1 MNKEMDKLIKI
12 DSMITEV
19 ELKAKVI
26 DVILQDQENAYFD
39 IDGDCK
45 EAYITAMHDQAA
57 TRNYN
62 AIIMIREQLSKLEE
76 LSKLYASIDRKA
88 LVS

>member
-1 MNKEMDKLIKI
+1 MNNIEKMIKEEK
-12 DSMITEV
+12 
-19 ELKAKVI
+19 
-26 DVILQDQENAYFD
+26 FH
-39 IDGDCK
+39 K
-45 EAYITAMHDQAA
+45 ETYITAMHDQAA

-62 AIIMIREQLSKLEE
+62 AIVMIREQLSKLEE

>member
-26 DVILQDQENAYFD
+26 ARSGSNKKLQRNRNDQRTIIKTGRAV
-39 IDGDCK
+39 K
-45 EAYITAMHDQAA
+45 
-57 TRNYN
+57 
-62 AIIMIREQLSKLEE
+62 AIC
-76 LSKLYASIDRKA
+76 
-88 LVS
+88 

>member
-39 IDGDCK
+39 VGGDCK

-62 AIIMIREQLSKLEE
+62 AIVMIREQLSKLEE

>member
-39 IDGDCK
+39 VDGDWQRGIHNSYARSGSNK
-45 EAYITAMHDQAA
+45 KLQRNRNDQRTIIKTGRAVK
-57 TRNYN
+57 
-62 AIIMIREQLSKLEE
+62 AIC
-76 LSKLYASIDRKA
+76 
-88 LVS
+88 

>member
-12 DSMITEV
+12 DSMIT
-19 ELKAKVI
+19 
-26 DVILQDQENAYFD
+26 
-39 IDGDCK
+39 

-62 AIIMIREQLSKLEE
+62 AIVMIREQLSKLEE
-76 LSKLYASIDRKA
+76 LSKLYASIDREA

>member
-39 IDGDCK
+39 VDG
-45 EAYITAMHDQAA
+45 AA
-57 TRNYN
+57 KRHT
-62 AIIMIREQLSKLEE
+62 
-76 LSKLYASIDRKA
+76 
-88 LVS
+88 

>member
-26 DVILQDQENAYFD
+26 DVILQDQENAYLMLKG
-39 IDGDCK
+39 IAK
-45 EAYITAMHDQAA
+45 RHT
-57 TRNYN
+57 
-62 AIIMIREQLSKLEE
+62 
-76 LSKLYASIDRKA
+76 
-88 LVS
+88 

>member
-39 IDGDCK
+39 VDGDCK
-45 EAYITAMHDQAA
+45 EA

-62 AIIMIREQLSKLEE
+62 AIVMIREQLSKLEE

>member
-1 MNKEMDKLIKI
+1 MNKEMDKLIRI

-45 EAYITAMHDQAA
+45 EAYMHDQAA

>member
-1 MNKEMDKLIKI
+1 
-12 DSMITEV
+12 
-19 ELKAKVI
+19 
-26 DVILQDQENAYFD
+26 
-39 IDGDCK
+39 
-45 EAYITAMHDQAA
+45 MHDQAA

-62 AIIMIREQLSKLEE
+62 AIVMIREQLSKLEE